1 MPELTVTVRVAMPKQ
16 PTLASLERAIFTE
29 LQAAGRELLA
39 QAFSILEEH
48 ALSGARQRKR
58 RRYLL
63 TRFGELR
70 FSRWQ
75 TRTDGGYRFPL
86 DEALGLAPGDPCSAW
101 VRETAAWLAQAH
113 PYRHAARLL
122 SRMLGQPVDHRRL
135 WGWVQGSGRA
145 VRSHLDRMRASL
157 FDDGEVPAFTGPV
170 PKIVSTSADGT
181 FIRTRDGPVEVK
193 LGLWWT
199 GAHLHSPTARHARYV
214 LDGKGTYA
222 STEGADRFGQTF
234 YALAAARA
242 GITKA
247 TEVFFISD
255 GAGWLADLP
264 ADWISPTAVQLDQF
278 HGKLRISEV
287 ARDPERAA
295 RWWAWVTEHNL
306 GALERSVF
314 ALTRSGRI
322 DPDDGRV
329 LLGSLADGLGAFQ
342 TYRRLQDA
350 GHSPQMA
357 PRGSGAM
364 EHNVDLVVARR
375 FKRQGMR
382 SWSRHGADNLLAL
395 RCLAM
400 DEDAWRDWWGE
411 AAD

>member
-1 MPELTVTVRVAMPKQ
+1 MPELTVVVRVPWPKQ
-16 PTLASLERAIFTE
+16 PSLGSLERVIFRA
-29 LQAAGRELLA
+29 LQAAGRELLV
-39 QAFSILEEH
+39 QAFRQLENMVIT
-48 ALSGARQRKR
+48 GARQRRR

-75 TRTDGGYRFPL
+75 TRTEGGYGHPL

-101 VRETAAWLAQAH
+101 VKATAAWLAQAH
-113 PYRHAARLL
+113 PYRQAARLL
-122 SRMLGQPVDHRRL
+122 GRMIGAPVDHRRL
-135 WGWVQGSGRA
+135 WSWTQASGRT
-145 VRSHLDRMRASL
+145 VRDHLDRMRIWL
-157 FDDGEVPAFTGPV
+157 FDDGEAPSFPGPAPRL
-170 PKIVSTSADGT
+170 VSTSADGT
-181 FIRTRDGPVEVK
+181 YIRTRDGPVEVK
-193 LGLWWT
+193 LGIWWT
-199 GAHLHSPTARHARYV
+199 GAHLVSPSAHHPKF
-214 LDGKGTYA
+214 LLQGKGAYA
-222 STEGADRFGQTF
+222 STEGADTFGQTF
-234 YALAAARA
+234 YTMAAHRA
-242 GITKA
+242 GIAKA
-247 TEVFFISD
+247 HEVFFISD

-264 ADWISPTAVQLDQF
+264 ADWIAPTAVQLDQF

-306 GALERSVF
+306 ASLQRSIDV
-314 ALTRSGRI
+314 LTASGRI
-322 DPDDGRV
+322 DPEAARALQGY
-329 LLGSLADGLGAFQ
+329 LAKGIGAFD

-350 GHSPQMA
+350 GHAPQMA

-364 EHNVDLVVARR
+364 EHNVDLIVARR

-400 DEDAWRDWWGE
+400 DEDAWRQWWGE
-411 AAD
+411 ATD

>member
-1 MPELTVTVRVAMPKQ
+1 MPELTVVVRVPWPKQ
-16 PTLASLERAIFTE
+16 PTLASLERVIFRA

-39 QAFSILEEH
+39 QAFGILEET
-48 ALSGARQRKR
+48 ALRGARQRRR
-58 RRYLL
+58 RRYLI

-70 FSRWQ
+70 FTRWQ
-75 TRTDGGYRFPL
+75 TRTDDGYGYPL
-86 DEALGLAPGDPCSAW
+86 DEALGLEPGDPCSAW

-113 PYRHAARLL
+113 PYRQAARLL
-122 SRMLGQPVDHRRL
+122 GTMVGTPVDHRRL
-135 WGWVQGSGRA
+135 WGWVQASGRA
-145 VRSHLDRMRASL
+145 VRTHMEELRASL
-157 FDDGEVPAFTGPV
+157 FAHGEAPRFQGPAP
-170 PKIVSTSADGT
+170 PIVTTSADGT
-181 FIRTRDGPVEVK
+181 FTRTRDGPVEVK

-199 GAHLHSPTARHARYV
+199 GAHLTSPSAVHPKF
-214 LDGKGTYA
+214 LLQGKGSYA

-242 GITKA
+242 VITKA
-247 TEVFFISD
+247 REVFFISD

-264 ADWISPTAVQLDQF
+264 ADWILPTAIQLDQF

-306 GALERSVF
+306 GALGRSITS
-314 ALTRSGRI
+314 LTRSGAI
-322 DPDDGRV
+322 DPEAGRV
-329 LLGSLADGLGAFQ
+329 LFGYLAQGADAFH
-342 TYRRLQDA
+342 TYIRLQDE
-350 GHSPQMA
+350 GHTPQMA

-382 SWSRHGADNLLAL
+382 AWSRNGADNLLAL

-400 DEDAWRDWWGE
+400 DPTAWREWWGE

>member
-1 MPELTVTVRVAMPKQ
+1 MPELTVVVRVPWPKQ
-16 PTLASLERAIFTE
+16 PTLASLERVIFRA

-39 QAFSILEEH
+39 QAFAILEQTVI
-48 ALSGARQRKR
+48 SGARQRRR
-58 RRYLL
+58 RRYLV

-75 TRTDGGYRFPL
+75 TRTERGYGHPL
-86 DEALGLAPGDPCSAW
+86 DDALGLSPGDPCSAW

-113 PYRHAARLL
+113 PYRQAARLL
-122 SRMLGQPVDHRRL
+122 GRMIGAPVDHRRL
-135 WGWVQGSGRA
+135 WGWVQTSGRA
-145 VRSHLDRMRASL
+145 VRAHLDRMRASL
-157 FDDGEVPAFTGPV
+157 FDDGESPVFHGPV
-170 PKIVSTSADGT
+170 PAIVSTSADGT

-193 LGLWWT
+193 IGLWWT
-199 GAHLHSPTARHARYV
+199 GAHRQSPTAHHPRYL
-214 LDGKGTYA
+214 LDGKGAYA
-222 STEGADRFGQTF
+222 STEGHDAFGQTF
-234 YALAAARA
+234 YALAASRA
-242 GITKA
+242 GITRA
-247 TEVFFISD
+247 GEVFFISD

-264 ADWISPTAVQLDQF
+264 RDWITPTAVQLDQF

-306 GALERSVF
+306 GALARSISS
-314 ALTRSGRI
+314 LTRSGRI

-329 LLGSLADGLGAFQ
+329 LLGYLADGLDAFE
-342 TYRRLQDA
+342 TYQHLQDA

-382 SWSRHGADNLLAL
+382 AWSRQGADNLLAL

-400 DEDAWRDWWGE
+400 DEAAWRGWWGE

>member
-1 MPELTVTVRVAMPKQ
+1 MPKQ
-16 PTLASLERAIFTE
+16 PALGALERAIFTAVM
-29 LQAAGRELLA
+29 AAGRELLL
-39 QAFSILEEH
+39 QAFGMLEETVVT
-48 ALSGARQRKR
+48 GARQRRR

-75 TRTDGGYRFPL
+75 TRTEGGYSYPL
-86 DEALGLAPGDPCSAW
+86 DESLELRPGDPCSAW
-101 VRETAAWLAQAH
+101 VRATAAWLAQAH
-113 PYRHAARLL
+113 PYRTAARLL
-122 SRMLGQPVDHRRL
+122 GKMIGSPVDHRRL
-135 WGWVQGSGRA
+135 WGWAQSSGKELRG
-145 VRSHLDRMRASL
+145 RFEQMRASL
-157 FDDGEVPAFTGPV
+157 FDDGEAPAFEGRVPA
-170 PKIVSTSADGT
+170 IVSTSADGT

-193 LGLWWT
+193 LGIWWT
-199 GAHLHSPTARHARYV
+199 GAHLASTTAASPRHL
-214 LDGKGTYA
+214 LDGKGSYA

-234 YALAAARA
+234 YALAASRA
-242 GITKA
+242 GITRA
-247 TEVFFISD
+247 REVFFISD

-264 ADWISPTAVQLDQF
+264 ADWISPTAMQLDQF

-306 GALERSVF
+306 GALGRSIE

-322 DPDDGRV
+322 EPAAGRV
-329 LLGSLADGLGAFQ
+329 LFGYLAEGVDAFHA
-342 TYRRLQDA
+342 YVRLQDE
-350 GHSPQMA
+350 GHAPQMA

-382 SWSRHGADNLLAL
+382 AWSRHGADNLLAL

-400 DEDAWRDWWGE
+400 DEAAWREWWGD

>member
-1 MPELTVTVRVAMPKQ
+1 VPELTVTVRVPMPKH
-16 PTLASLERAIFTE
+16 PSVGTLERTIFT
-29 LQAAGRELLA
+29 AVMTAGRELLL
-39 QAFSILEEH
+39 QAFGLLEQNVVT
-48 ALSGARQRKR
+48 GARQRRR

-63 TRFGELR
+63 TRFGEIR

-75 TRTDGGYRFPL
+75 TRTEHGYGYPL

-101 VRETAAWLAQAH
+101 VRQTAAWLAQAH
-113 PYRHAARLL
+113 PYRQSARLL
-122 SRMLGQPVDHRRL
+122 SKMIGSPVDHRRL

-145 VRSHLDRMRASL
+145 VRRHLEQLRSQL
-157 FDDGEVPAFTGPV
+157 FDDGEVPGSVGPT
-170 PKIVSTSADGT
+170 PKIVTTSADGT

-193 LGLWWT
+193 LGMWWT
-199 GAHLHSPTARHARYV
+199 GAHLQSPSAVHKKF
-214 LDGKGTYA
+214 LLQGKGSYA

-234 YALAAARA
+234 YALAAHRA
-242 GITKA
+242 GISKA
-247 TEVFFISD
+247 KEVFFISD

-264 ADWISPTAVQLDQF
+264 ADWISPTAMQLDQF

-287 ARDPERAA
+287 AKDPDRAT

-306 GALERSVF
+306 SALSHSIDAFTRQGA
-314 ALTRSGRI
+314 I
-322 DPDDGRV
+322 DPEAGRA
-329 LLGSLADGLGAFQ
+329 LYDYLAGGIDAFH
-342 TYRRLQDA
+342 TYVRLQDE
-350 GHSPQMA
+350 GHAPQMA

-364 EHNVDLVVARR
+364 EHNVDLLVARR

-382 SWSRHGADNLLAL
+382 AWSRNGADNLLAL

-400 DEDAWRDWWGE
+400 DEAAWCGWWGE